1 MARSEVFFMGIVIG
15 IIIWFF
21 VIVTLLYIFI
31 SKFLIK
37 SFKIV
42 RLDSSKSIRLMK
54 LAESIK

>member
-1 MARSEVFFMGIVIG
+1 MASSEVFFMGIVIG

-42 RLDSSKSIRLMK
+42 RLDNSKSIRLMK

>member
-1 MARSEVFFMGIVIG
+1 MASSEVFFMGIIIG

-31 SKFLIK
+31 SKFLVK

-42 RLDSSKSIRLMK
+42 RLDNAKSIRFMK
-54 LAESIK
+54 LAKSIK